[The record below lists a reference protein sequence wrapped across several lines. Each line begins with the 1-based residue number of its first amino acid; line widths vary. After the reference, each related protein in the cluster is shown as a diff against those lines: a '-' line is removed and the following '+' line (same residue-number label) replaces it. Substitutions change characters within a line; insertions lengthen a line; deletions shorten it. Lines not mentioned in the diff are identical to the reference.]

1 MTDGYEIIKRL
12 KEKIAELPAGYISK
26 KNIKGKVQY
35 YRQWREGG
43 KLQGKYINADELE
56 SISEQ
61 IEERKRLEKKLKEL
75 QKQYPEMDNKE
86 YETNVISGND
96 LWDMVAPTN
105 ELHKRDLYSQLE
117 DYIYGTDRTRVCAV
131 YGLRRTGKT
140 TMLFQ
145 AIAEMSPEDFEK
157 TVYIKMQTDNRMEH
171 INRDL
176 KKLRQSGIEY
186 VFIDEVTLMED
197 FINENIGFLALFL
210 VRRNAIKD
218 VIKDNEHTDGHQ
230 RFSKLVNVIAYQTA
244 FGVYVGRLCKG
255 VQAAVDKQFNGKSY
269 FHSFR
274 FGLL

>member
-43 KLQGKYINADELE
+43 KLQGKYINTDELE

-197 FINENIGFLALFL
+197 FIDSAALFSDIFVAMGMKIVL
-210 VRRNAIKD
+210 SG
-218 VIKDNEHTDGHQ
+218 TDSLG
-230 RFSKLVNVIAYQTA
+230 F
-244 FGVYVGRLCKG
+244 
-255 VQAAVDKQFNGKSY
+255 
-269 FHSFR
+269 
-274 FGLL
+274 